1 VPTRIGP
8 SRKLREETRLADP
21 WLTHQ
26 RKPSGPPAVQLG
38 EHVIEHTASLGAP
51 NELLAYRNH
60 FRPWRA

>member
-1 VPTRIGP
+1 MPARISP
-8 SRKLREETRLADP
+8 RRKLREETRLADA

-26 RKPSGPPAVQLG
+26 RKRSGPPAVQLR
-38 EHVIEHTASLGAP
+38 EHVIEHTARLGAP